1 MLARGLESLVSARSL
16 WPLVVLASAALVAFR
31 RDPRVL
37 LCGSMVAT
45 IVVYNTIVGGDWADE
60 YVSRFMVPALPML
73 LILCAGASSCALDH
87 LQLRFDRAKGLGYA
101 TAAVFGLLCLYVNP
115 SPAWDEWV
123 SVSKSTM
130 WRSGNQQ
137 NADLAFRLDELLAPS
152 DQVAVHWAGVLPY
165 LRTGA
170 ALDVLGKNEAHIAR
184 VEMKPR
190 PTQFLPGH
198 SKWDW
203 DYVLDQKPEVM
214 ISASRG
220 LKQHPRFLATYLV
233 FIDRQDPM
241 FRFFVRRDVAERLD
255 TQQYYRRPV
264 REQS

>member
-1 MLARGLESLVSARSL
+1 LE
-16 WPLVVLASAALVAFR
+16 
-31 RDPRVL
+31 
-37 LCGSMVAT
+37 
-45 IVVYNTIVGGDWADE
+45 
-60 YVSRFMVPALPML
+60 
-73 LILCAGASSCALDH
+73 
-87 LQLRFDRAKGLGYA
+87 
-101 TAAVFGLLCLYVNP
+101 
-115 SPAWDEWV
+115 
-123 SVSKSTM
+123 
-130 WRSGNQQ
+130 
-137 NADLAFRLDELLAPS
+137 ELLAPS
-152 DQVAVHWAGVLPY
+152 EQVAVHWAGVLPY

-170 ALDVLGKNEAHIAR
+170 TLDVLGKNEAHIAR

-203 DYVLDQKPEVM
+203 DYVLDQKPEVV

-220 LKQHPRFLATYLV
+220 LKQHARFLATYLV

-241 FRFFVRRDVAERLD
+241 LRFFVRHDVAERLD